1 VIPDLGALNGH
12 QLPKPQALSPGVP
25 ILGLQIGAGRVG
37 TVDVVVLHISTPAG
51 VLACHIPSSKIEDVT
66 KAMRAAASGITL
78 ADG

>member
-1 VIPDLGALNGH
+1 MIPDLSKINGNPIPQPQ
-12 QLPKPQALSPGVP
+12 QLQPGVP
-25 ILGLQIGAGRVG
+25 ILGLQIGGGRIEA
-37 TVDVVVLHISTPAG
+37 VDICVLHITTPAG